1 MVKKIFFLSIF
12 ILNTNCTQ
20 LISLA
25 QGDFLRAGVSTA
37 GDLIV
42 KKTTGKTPAELTLS
56 FATNKDCRL
65 NQDSITTQKPC
76 K

>member
-65 NQDSITTQKPC
+65 NQYSITTQKPC